1 MSFRDEPLRRAHE
14 YAKHN
19 GLVVGKELG
28 FGVHGI
34 VFVMKSQSEK
44 GRPASKCAVKAH
56 RREVEYF
63 RERDVYL
70 RLQENC
76 IEKICDLHV
85 PQLIDYNDNLMI
97 LEMTIVKRPFV
108 LDFGGAYLDHAPDFS
123 EEVMADWRAEK
134 VEQFGKRW
142 PEAERILR
150 VLETYGIFVV
160 DVHPNNIAFTDLPSG
175 AKS

>member
-34 VFVMKSQSEK
+34 VYVMKSQSEK
-44 GRPASKCAVKAH
+44 GRPAAICAVKAH
-56 RREVEYF
+56 RRELEYL

-70 RLQENC
+70 RLQENG
-76 IEKICDLHV
+76 IEKINGFHV
-85 PQLIDYNDNLMI
+85 PQLIDYNDNLLI
-97 LEMTIVKRPFV
+97 LEITIVKRPFV

-123 EEVMADWRAEK
+123 DEVMADWRAEK
-134 VEQFGKRW
+134 VEQFGNHW

-150 VLETYGIFVV
+150 ELESYGIHVV
-160 DVHPNNIAFTDLPSG
+160 DVNPGNIAFRD
-175 AKS
+175 